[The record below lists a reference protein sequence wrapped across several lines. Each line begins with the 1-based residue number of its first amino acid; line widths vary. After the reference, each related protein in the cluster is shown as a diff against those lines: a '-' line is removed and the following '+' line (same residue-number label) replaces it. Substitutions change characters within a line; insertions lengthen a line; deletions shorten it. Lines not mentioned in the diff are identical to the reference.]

1 MMKSEQRGF
10 TLVEIMLV
18 LALLGMVLAAGWG
31 VFTLAM
37 KSWEV
42 FQIRQEAEAAVRLT
56 SMVITHELDYASFL
70 EIRKENMWPADNNL
84 NTGDRIIYTNVDGDK
99 VFLSEYNGSNLTPS
113 TIIET
118 ERCTLELSFK
128 KPEYPVD
135 SKKYLRNSLDYT
147 ISAHYKTGNKGLIYS
162 TSSSVMTSNMLQGYG
177 VPVSEKS
184 LYSQDDKTYVS
195 PGDRIRYNTT
205 TSRFVPSTP
214 GSSGTCGL

>member
-135 SKKYLRNSLDYT
+135 SKTYLR
-147 ISAHYKTGNKGLIYS
+147 
-162 TSSSVMTSNMLQGYG
+162 
-177 VPVSEKS
+177 
-184 LYSQDDKTYVS
+184 
-195 PGDRIRYNTT
+195 
-205 TSRFVPSTP
+205 
-214 GSSGTCGL
+214 